1 MKNEEII
8 MEEKIKL
15 LKDGK
20 IKGTGRKIINPL
32 DNYEMIEEPEEI
44 HTKGKWAKD
53 GFIVKEGETPITKI
67 KIWKT
72 YKRKDSQGVMKV
84 ETEFYTKE
92 QTERRE
98 ENAET
103 K

>member
-8 MEEKIKL
+8 IEERIKL
-15 LKDGK
+15 MNEGK
-20 IKGTGRKIINPL
+20 IKGTGKKMINPL
-32 DNYEMIEEPEEI
+32 DSYEMIEEPEEI
-44 HTKGKWAKD
+44 HTKGKWEKE
-53 GFIVKEGETPITKI
+53 GRKVKEGETAITKI

-84 ETEFYTKE
+84 ETEFYTKD

-98 ENAET
+98 
-103 K
+103 